1 MRKNAQ
7 LEKNHSDDI
16 WHMDMHG
23 KSRQRAMPRFLT
35 LAMSEMRKQEHT
47 YIKGL
52 ASLQSSS
59 QLGIQFFSGIQPGTQ
74 CKITPPAWRQ
84 NLEVSQSKNI
94 LCFIVKTHCAEKLCN
109 SVVQRIE
116 I

>member
-1 MRKNAQ
+1 
-7 LEKNHSDDI
+7 
-16 WHMDMHG
+16 MDKHG

-35 LAMSEMRKQEHT
+35 ILAMSEMRKQEHT
-47 YIKGL
+47 HIKGL

-59 QLGIQFFSGIQPGTQ
+59 QLGIQLFSGIQPGTQ
-74 CKITPPAWRQ
+74 CKMTTPAWRQ

-94 LCFIVKTHCAEKLCN
+94 LCFILKTHCAEKPCN